1 MNTSNLSYKPL
12 TNPKQELFCQKYAE
26 IGGECFW
33 SWVRAYAFA
42 YWLDV
47 VSNSRQ
53 YNIAKSWWSENLT
66 KPYIFNRVQELLEL
80 GWLTDLVVDAH
91 HAYLI
96 RQNANL
102 RVKISAIKEY
112 NRMRQRTIKK
122 KVDISENTD
131 ISRMTQ
137 QEKINYL
144 QNKLRVN

>member
-1 MNTSNLSYKPL
+1 M
-12 TNPKQELFCQKYAE
+12 
-26 IGGECFW
+26 
-33 SWVRAYAFA
+33 
-42 YWLDV
+42 
-47 VSNSRQ
+47 
-53 YNIAKSWWSENLT
+53 
-66 KPYIFNRVQELLEL
+66 
-80 GWLTDLVVDAH
+80 VDAH